1 MTDVTPLRIVIA
13 DDHPHTRE
21 GVRQSLELDSCTV
34 VAAVSDAH
42 RAVAAV
48 EEHRPDVCLLDI
60 HMPGN
65 GVAAAR
71 EIGRRFPDTAI
82 VMLTASRDDQDLFEA
97 LRAGASGY
105 LLKDMDPDR
114 LGAALRGVL
123 AGEAALPRA
132 LVTRVM
138 EEFRTRPSRK
148 SGGRTTKSLTSR
160 ESEVLDLMA
169 LGLSTED
176 IAGRLFVGQ
185 VTVRT
190 HISSI
195 LKKLQVSDRD
205 AAIRVARGE
214 KD

>member
-1 MTDVTPLRIVIA
+1 
-13 DDHPHTRE
+13 
-21 GVRQSLELDSCTV
+21 VRQSLEADHCTV
-34 VAAVSDAH
+34 VAAVPDAH
-42 RAVAAV
+42 KAILAV

-71 EIGRRFPDTAI
+71 EIGRRFPDVAI

-114 LGAALRGVL
+114 LAIALRGVL
-123 AGEAALPRA
+123 SGEAALPRA
-132 LVTRVM
+132 LVARVM
-138 EEFRTRPSRK
+138 EEFRTRPARK
-148 SGGRTTKSLTSR
+148 AVLPTAKRLTSR

-169 LGLSTED
+169 VGLSTED
-176 IAGRLFVGQ
+176 IANRLFVGQ

-195 LKKLQVSDRD
+195 LKKLQVGDRD
-205 AAIRVARGE
+205 AAIRVARAE